1 MLYKDLFNL
10 IDKDT
15 SLTII
20 AKEDDIEHELYT
32 CDSIDTIQNDFD
44 SLDQETQ
51 DAINNAEIVRISC
64 EDYGCIT
71 VVIELA

>member
-20 AKEDDIEHELYT
+20 VKEDDIEHELYN
-32 CDSIDTIQNDFD
+32 CENVDAIEDDFD
-44 SLDQETQ
+44 NLDQEAQ
-51 DAINNAEIVRISC
+51 EAINNAKVVRISC

>member
-20 AKEDDIEHELYT
+20 AKEDDIEHELYV
-32 CDSIDTIQNDFD
+32 CDSIDTIQSDFNE
-44 SLDQETQ
+44 LDQETQ
-51 DAINNAEIVRISC
+51 EGINNAKIVRISC

-71 VVIELA
+71 IVMELV